1 MVNQYT
7 LNYKIV
13 SENKKSGVFTF
24 EPLPAGFG
32 HTLGS
37 SLRRVL
43 LTSLRGAAVTSFNVP
58 GITHQFTTIDGVKED
73 VIEITLNLKELRF
86 KCHSKGTF
94 TGKISKKGAGVI
106 TAGDIELTSEV
117 EVVDKDAVVATVTD
131 KAKTFEMDLTIE
143 TGIGYSPVEKREN
156 AKIGSVLVD
165 AIFSP
170 VVSASYNVEE
180 TRVGRESGLDK
191 LTLEVT
197 TDGSVK
203 PSDAISDSAAILR
216 DFYSQFAS
224 AKKEVNE
231 SLGELFTQ
239 VVASEAKSDNSTVDD
254 LPLPTRTI
262 NALKKHGIF
271 TLQDLRNKS
280 DEEISDIK
288 NLGEKSIEEIKKL
301 LGRM

>member
-1 MVNQYT
+1 MVNQYDLKFT
-7 LNYKIV
+7 KV
-13 SENKKSGVFTF
+13 SENKNSGVFTF

-43 LTSLRGAAVTSFNVP
+43 MTSLKGGAVTSFTVP

-86 KCHSKGTF
+86 KVHSKGSF
-94 TGKISKKGAGVI
+94 IGKISKKGAGPI
-106 TAGDIELTSEV
+106 TASDIELSSEV
-117 EVVDKDAVVATVTD
+117 EVVNKDAVIANVSD
-131 KAKTFEMDLTIE
+131 KNKNFEMELVIE
-143 TGIGYSPVEKREN
+143 SGIGYSPVEKRESN
-156 AKIGSVLVD
+156 KVGSVLVD

-170 VVSASYNVEE
+170 VVNVSYSVED
-180 TRVGRESGLDK
+180 TRIGRESGLDR
-191 LTLEVT
+191 LSLEVT
-197 TDGSVK
+197 TDGSIK
-203 PSDAISDSAAILR
+203 PSEAIKDSASILR
-216 DFYSQFAS
+216 DFYAQFAS
-224 AKKEVNE
+224 ANE
-231 SLGELFTQ
+231 SNGIGELFSQSVT
-239 VVASEAKSDNSTVDD
+239 SEIKSDNSTVDD

-262 NALKKHGIF
+262 NALKKHGIV

-301 LGRM
+301 LGRL

>member
-1 MVNQYT
+1 MVNQYK
-7 LNYKIV
+7 LDFNKI
-13 SENKKSGVFTF
+13 SETKNSGVFSF

-43 LTSLRGAAVTSFNVP
+43 LTSLRGAAVTSFTVP
-58 GITHQFTTIDGVKED
+58 GIAHQFTTIDGVKED

-86 KCHSKGTF
+86 KAHSKGTF
-94 TGKISKKGAGVI
+94 VAKISKKGAGVV
-106 TAGDIELTSEV
+106 TAGDIDVTSEV
-117 EVVDKDAVVATVTD
+117 EVINKEAVIATVSD
-131 KAKTFEMDLTIE
+131 KSKTFEMELTVE
-143 TGIGYSPVEKREN
+143 TGIGYSPVEKRE
-156 AKIGSVLVD
+156 ASKVGSVLID

-170 VVSASYNVEE
+170 VVSASYTVEE

-191 LTLEVT
+191 LIIDVT
-197 TDGSVK
+197 TDGSIK
-203 PSDAISDSAAILR
+203 PSDAVKDSAAILR
-216 DFYSQFAS
+216 DFYNQFAS
-224 AKKEVNE
+224 VKESDEGIN
-231 SLGELFTQ
+231 ELFAQ
-239 VVASEAKSDNSTVDD
+239 SVASEIKSDNSSVED

>member
-1 MVNQYT
+1 MVNQYQLKFT
-7 LNYKIV
+7 KV
-13 SENKKSGVFTF
+13 SENKNSGVFNF

-43 LTSLRGAAVTSFNVP
+43 LTSLRGAAVTSFTVP

-86 KCHSKGTF
+86 KVHSKGTF
-94 TGKISKKGAGVI
+94 VGKISKKGAGEI
-106 TAGDIELTSEV
+106 KASDIELSSEL
-117 EVVDKDAVVATVTD
+117 EVVNKDAVIATVSD
-131 KAKTFEMDLTIE
+131 KAKNFEMELTIE
-143 TGIGYSPVEKREN
+143 TGIGYSPVEKREVT
-156 AKIGSVLVD
+156 KVGSVLID

-170 VVSASYNVEE
+170 IVSASYSVEE
-180 TRVGRESGLDK
+180 TRVGRESGLDR
-191 LTLEVT
+191 LTLEVV

-203 PSDAISDSAAILR
+203 ASDAIKDSASILR
-216 DFYSQFAS
+216 DFYAQFAS
-224 AKKEVNE
+224 VKESDE
-231 SLGELFTQ
+231 SLNELFSQ
-239 VVASEAKSDNSTVDD
+239 SVASEIKSDNSSVED

-288 NLGEKSIEEIKKL
+288 NLGEKSIDEIKKL

>member
-1 MVNQYT
+1 M
-7 LNYKIV
+7 
-13 SENKKSGVFTF
+13 
-24 EPLPAGFG
+24 
-32 HTLGS
+32 
-37 SLRRVL
+37 
-43 LTSLRGAAVTSFNVP
+43 
-58 GITHQFTTIDGVKED
+58 
-73 VIEITLNLKELRF
+73 
-86 KCHSKGTF
+86 
-94 TGKISKKGAGVI
+94 
-106 TAGDIELTSEV
+106 
-117 EVVDKDAVVATVTD
+117 
-131 KAKTFEMDLTIE
+131 
-143 TGIGYSPVEKREN
+143 
-156 AKIGSVLVD
+156 
-165 AIFSP
+165 
-170 VVSASYNVEE
+170 
-180 TRVGRESGLDK
+180 DK

>member
-1 MVNQYT
+1 MVNQYK
-7 LNYKIV
+7 LNYTKV
-13 SENKKSGVFTF
+13 SENKNSGVFTF

-43 LTSLRGAAVTSFNVP
+43 LTSLRGAAVTSFSVP

-86 KCHSKGTF
+86 KAHSKGSF
-94 TGKISKKGAGVI
+94 VGKISKKGAGVI
-106 TAGDIELTSEV
+106 TAGDIDLTSEV
-117 EVVDKDAVVATVTD
+117 EVVNKDAVIATVSD
-131 KAKTFEMDLTIE
+131 KSKSFEMELTIE
-143 TGIGYSPVEKREN
+143 TGIGYSPVEKREA

-170 VVSASYNVEE
+170 VVSASYSVDE

-191 LTLEVT
+191 LTLEVL
-197 TDGSVK
+197 TDGSIK
-203 PSDAISDSAAILR
+203 PSEAISDSSSILR
-216 DFYSQFAS
+216 DFYAQFAS
-224 AKKEVNE
+224 AKDSNE
-231 SLGELFTQ
+231 NLSELFAQAT
-239 VVASEAKSDNSTVDD
+239 ASEIKSDNSTVED

-288 NLGEKSIEEIKKL
+288 NLGEKSIDEIKKL

>member
-1 MVNQYT
+1 MVNQYELKFT
-7 LNYKIV
+7 KV
-13 SENKKSGVFTF
+13 SENKNSGVFTF
-24 EPLPAGFG
+24 EPLPSGFG

-43 LTSLRGAAVTSFNVP
+43 LTSLRGAAVTSFTVP
-58 GITHQFTTIDGVKED
+58 GVTHQFTTLDGVKED
-73 VIEITLNLKELRF
+73 FIEVTLNLKELRF
-86 KCHSKGTF
+86 KAHSKGTF
-94 TGKISKKGAGVI
+94 VGKISKKGAGVV
-106 TAGDIELTSEV
+106 TAADIELSSEV
-117 EVVDKDAVVATVTD
+117 EVINKDAVIATVSD
-131 KAKTFEMDLTIE
+131 KAKNFEMELTIE

-156 AKIGSVLVD
+156 SKVGSVLVD

-170 VVSASYNVEE
+170 VVSASYSVEE

-191 LTLEVT
+191 LTLEVN
-197 TDGSVK
+197 TDGSIK
-203 PSDAISDSAAILR
+203 PSDAIKDSASILR
-216 DFYSQFAS
+216 DFYAQFAS
-224 AKKEVNE
+224 ANE
-231 SLGELFTQ
+231 SNEGLNELFSQ
-239 VVASEAKSDNSTVDD
+239 SVASEIKSDNSSVED

-301 LGRM
+301 LGRL